1 MVVGV
6 GDAVKAA
13 VAVEAEV
20 GMTITSGVSDVGVTN
35 ALAVRAT
42 TVGICSVG

>member
-20 GMTITSGVSDVGVTN
+20 GMTINSDVGEAN
-35 ALAVRAT
+35 ASEVSAT
-42 TVGICSVG
+42 TVGICSGG